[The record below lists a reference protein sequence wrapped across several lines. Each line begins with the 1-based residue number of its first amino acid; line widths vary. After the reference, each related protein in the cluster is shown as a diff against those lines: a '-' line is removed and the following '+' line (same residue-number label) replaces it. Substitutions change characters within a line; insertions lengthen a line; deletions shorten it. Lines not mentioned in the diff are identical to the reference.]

1 MESQIQDLLAQQEI
15 LRKQQMEVQMKVDAI
30 YQALMGSNLLG
41 AESGLVAKVAKQS
54 VEIGQ
59 LQASQTKVER
69 EMEKYKNTGKGI
81 WIAIGIGAAILTW
94 LVSHL
99 EILKPINITP

>member
-1 MESQIQDLLAQQEI
+1 
-15 LRKQQMEVQMKVDAI
+15 MKVDAI

>member
-1 MESQIQDLLAQQEI
+1 MQDLLTQQEI
-15 LRKQQMEVQMKVDAI
+15 LRKQQIEVQAKLDAI

-59 LQASQTKVER
+59 LQAALAKVER

-99 EILKPINITP
+99 EILKPVNIIP